1 MSAPSKTVRP
11 ELRVTVPQ
19 HVVHRDFPAQTVILN
34 LETGKYFGLNRTAGQ
49 MFSSLEAGAT
59 IAAAAKI
66 VATATSMPVADVE
79 RDLCELC
86 VSLLERGLIEPV
98 DASGA
103 QSR

>member
-1 MSAPSKTVRP
+1 
-11 ELRVTVPQ
+11 
-19 HVVHRDFPAQTVILN
+19 
-34 LETGKYFGLNRTAGQ
+34 
-49 MFSSLEAGAT
+49 
-59 IAAAAKI
+59 
-66 VATATSMPVADVE
+66 MPVADVE